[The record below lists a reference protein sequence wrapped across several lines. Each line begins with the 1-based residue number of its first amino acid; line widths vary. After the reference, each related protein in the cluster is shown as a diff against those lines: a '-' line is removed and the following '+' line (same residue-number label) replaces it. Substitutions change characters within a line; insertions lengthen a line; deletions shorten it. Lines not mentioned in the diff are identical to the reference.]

1 MAETKTIETNTRIEI
16 PAFVTVRELAT
27 IMDASPINVIKELMS
42 NGIMANINQQID
54 YDTAAIVAS
63 EMGFEP
69 VPFREDIPE
78 EEAAERAGTQLVW
91 RQILAEEAEADLQPR
106 PPVITM
112 LGHVDHGKTSLLDVV
127 RQANVQAGEAG
138 GITQH
143 IGAYQVEHEGRTITF
158 LDTPGHEAFTAMRA
172 RGAQA
177 TDIAIL
183 VVAADDGV
191 MPQTREAADHARAAG
206 VPIIVAMNKIDLATA
221 NPLKVKQELSEIGLV
236 PDEWD
241 GETMVIPVSAT
252 QELGIEDLLEAILLV
267 ADDIQPRANPEADPT
282 GTVLEGRME
291 KGRGVMATLLV
302 QNGTL
307 RQGDTLLVGGYYG
320 RIRSMFDFK
329 GNRIT
334 EAGPASPVSV
344 SGLNGMPQAGQKFE
358 VVADERTA
366 RKLADERAQNV
377 VVVERVAPTL
387 EDFFSQLQQGETKT
401 LNLIV
406 KADVQ
411 GSLEPIVNSL
421 EKLNEKNDE
430 VSVEVLRAATGNI
443 SESDVMLA
451 SASEAV
457 ILGFNIGF
465 ETIAQTAAANEQID
479 VRNYRIIYHLIED
492 VEKALKGMLAPTFE
506 ERVIGRAEVREV
518 FRIRGAG
525 NVAGCYMR
533 TGVARRNAK
542 ARVVRDGRL
551 LHTGNVGSLKHI
563 QENVREIKTGFEFGV
578 NIEGWDDYQPGDIL
592 EFFVV
597 ERVEAG

>member
-1 MAETKTIETNTRIEI
+1 MAETKTIIEI

-69 VPFREDIPE
+69 VPVREAVPEGE
-78 EEAAERAGTQLVW
+78 EEVERAGAQLVW

-127 RQANVQAGEAG
+127 RHTNVQAGEAG

-143 IGAYQVEHEGRTITF
+143 IGAYQVEHEGQTITF

-221 NPLKVKQELSEIGLV
+221 NPPKVKQELSEIGLI

-241 GETMVIPVSAT
+241 GDTMVIPVSAT
-252 QELGIEDLLEAILLV
+252 EQLGIEDLLEAIVLV
-267 ADDIQPRANPEADPT
+267 SEEIQPRANPDAEPT

-307 RQGDTLLVGGYYG
+307 RQGDTLLIGDHYG
-320 RIRSMFDFK
+320 RIRSMFDFR

-334 EAGPASPVSV
+334 EAGPSSPVSV
-344 SGLNGMPQAGQKFE
+344 SGLNGMPVAGQKFE
-358 VVADERTA
+358 VVTDDRTA
-366 RKLADERAQNV
+366 RKLADERAQS
-377 VVVERVAPTL
+377 VVEEVRAAPTL
-387 EDFFSQLQQGETKT
+387 EDFFSQLSDSESKT
-401 LNLIV
+401 LYLIV

-421 EKLNEKNDE
+421 EKLNEKSDE
-430 VSVEVLRAATGNI
+430 VTVEVLRAATGTI
-443 SESDVMLA
+443 TESDVMLA
-451 SASEAV
+451 SASGAV
-457 ILGFNIGF
+457 ILGFNVNVDN
-465 ETIAQTAAANEQID
+465 IAHAAAASEQID
-479 VRNYRIIYHLIED
+479 IRTYKIIYHMIED
-492 VEKALKGMLAPTFE
+492 VEKAIKGMLSPTFE
-506 ERVIGRAEVREV
+506 ERVIGRAEIRQV
-518 FRIRGAG
+518 FRIRSAG

-533 TGVARRNAK
+533 TGVARRNAR

-551 LHTGNVGSLKHI
+551 LHTGNVGSLKHL

-592 EFFVV
+592 EFFVI
-597 ERVEAG
+597 ERVEPS